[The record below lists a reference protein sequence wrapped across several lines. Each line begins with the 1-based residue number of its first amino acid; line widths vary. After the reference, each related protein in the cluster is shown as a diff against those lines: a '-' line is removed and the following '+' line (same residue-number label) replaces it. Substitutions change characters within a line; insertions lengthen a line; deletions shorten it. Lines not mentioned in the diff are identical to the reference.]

1 MVYGKGNLNGID
13 QINIINDSNN
23 NSDHRLVEI
32 LYTAAKQSGLVTPT
46 HKTIKKFKWLDD
58 EYQTLYKYHLKN
70 QLQKSGITNILI
82 PTEKDKKKLVITIK
96 INIIHHCMTQAKS
109 IATTKTTKRIKH
121 KKFNPWW
128 DEEIIRLHKMYQIKL
143 NEYRNL
149 MKFTNYVKTPNLAH
163 ERELIKL
170 KTHKIEAWK
179 LFKERQ
185 KQNIDLL
192 KTKQY
197 RKLNNL
203 FLNDRTEGW
212 KAFKN
217 MFRVTNKVCLT
228 ANEAKIAF
236 EKHFTEKLVPDS
248 PELPT
253 HQLKVNNFISNY
265 SGTSE
270 EFKIEPPEI
279 AEILKNLKNGKRPGF
294 AGVSYEQFKY
304 SESDILNQQLCVC
317 LQ

>member
-1 MVYGKGNLNGID
+1 
-13 QINIINDSNN
+13 
-23 NSDHRLVEI
+23 
-32 LYTAAKQSGLVTPT
+32 
-46 HKTIKKFKWLDD
+46 
-58 EYQTLYKYHLKN
+58 
-70 QLQKSGITNILI
+70 
-82 PTEKDKKKLVITIK
+82 
-96 INIIHHCMTQAKS
+96 MTQAKS

-143 NEYRNL
+143 NEYKNL

-279 AEILKNLKNGKRPGF
+279 AEILKNLKNG
-294 AGVSYEQFKY
+294 
-304 SESDILNQQLCVC
+304 
-317 LQ
+317 